1 LKEYKKEE
9 EGCYSLGKQKDRLAD
24 KLSKKKQKMDS
35 CNIMIEKNLEKNND
49 CVFYKYLMWFNLKK
63 PIPLIFVNVGLIF

>member
-1 LKEYKKEE
+1 MHKKLRKGCLKNLSRQLKEYKKEE

-35 CNIMIEKNLEKNND
+35 CNIIINKM
-49 CVFYKYLMWFNLKK
+49 
-63 PIPLIFVNVGLIF
+63 